1 MSDPVTNFA
10 IEDVLTSIRR
20 LVSEGDRPTKPDIF
34 SQPAP
39 QFNHAPPVSVVEKI
53 EQPPVIADKF
63 LLTPALRITEN
74 PANDPGARP
83 ILAAQT
89 ALSLPPVNFTKAPP
103 QIANPAVRPP
113 ESRSPLEQRIAELEA
128 AVTNQDGDWE
138 PDGSEEVPVV
148 DWAAVSPGDGFVFA
162 SRATPLPDRSGVLDL
177 GKVGTR
183 IHPVIPE
190 VDPAPDD
197 ATEEAYDQGEDLDL
211 SGINLTD
218 DHVAAYLDQ
227 AEPDQSVLDEVE
239 KLDEAAL
246 LRQLVLDIVRQELQG
261 PLGERIT
268 RNVRKMVRREIY
280 RVLSSQELES

>member
-20 LVSEGDRPTKPDIF
+20 LVSEGDRSTKLDIF

-39 QFNHAPPVSVVEKI
+39 QFNPAPPVSAVEKPP
-53 EQPPVIADKF
+53 QAPVIADKF
-63 LLTPALRITEN
+63 MLTPALRISEI
-74 PANDPGARP
+74 PVSDAGARP
-83 ILAAQT
+83 VLAAQST
-89 ALSLPPVNFTKAPP
+89 PALPPINFTKAP
-103 QIANPAVRPP
+103 QHIFKAAIHPP

-128 AVTNQDGDWE
+128 AVTDQAGDWE

-148 DWAAVSPGDGFVFA
+148 DWSSVPPGDGFVFA
-162 SRATPLPDRSGVLDL
+162 SRATPLTDRSGVLDL

-183 IHPVIPE
+183 IHPVITESEPE
-190 VDPAPDD
+190 PDY
-197 ATEEAYDQGEDLDL
+197 AAGETYDQGEDLDL
-211 SGINLTD
+211 SGIDMTD
-218 DHVAAYLDQ
+218 DHMAAYLDQ
-227 AEPDQSVLDEVE
+227 AEPDQSVLNEVE

-246 LRQLVLDIVRQELQG
+246 RQLVIDMVRQELQG

-280 RVLSSQELES
+280 RVLSSQEIES